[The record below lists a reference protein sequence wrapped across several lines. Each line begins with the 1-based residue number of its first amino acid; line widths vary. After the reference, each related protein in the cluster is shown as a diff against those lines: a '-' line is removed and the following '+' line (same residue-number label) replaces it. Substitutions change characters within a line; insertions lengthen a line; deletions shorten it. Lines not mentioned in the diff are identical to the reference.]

1 MSKNFTSSSRT
12 PPSSHGTFW
21 LYGIHAVKEALLN
34 PQRHCSRLLLSQ
46 EGLLEQ
52 VVIEKAKK
60 LHSSLTIEKAER
72 DNFLRLFGP
81 HAVHQGAAL
90 LVKALEEKGLEDL
103 DLSAPACYVLVLDQI
118 TDPQNIG
125 AILRSAAAFKASAA
139 IVPDQNTPPQ
149 SNPALAKAASGALE
163 HIPVIRV
170 SNLSRALE
178 TLKKWGFWCMGLDET
193 GETTLEKA
201 PLDGKIALVLGAE
214 GKGLRRLTRETC
226 DFLVKLPTC
235 PDFPTL
241 NVSNAA
247 AITLYEVSKKHLS

>member
-1 MSKNFTSSSRT
+1 MTRNFSSKTPSSSQ
-12 PPSSHGTFW
+12 GTCW
-21 LYGIHAVKEALLN
+21 LYGLHAVKEALLN
-34 PQRHCSRLLLSQ
+34 PQRRCSRLLLSQ

-52 VVIEKAKK
+52 SIIEKAKK
-60 LHSSLTIEKAER
+60 LHSSLTIEKAAK
-72 DNFLRLFGP
+72 DDFLKLFGP
-81 HAVHQGAAL
+81 HAVHQGVAL
-90 LVKALEEKGLEDL
+90 LVKLLEEKGLEDL
-103 DLSAPACYVLVLDQI
+103 DLSDPQCYILVLDQI

-125 AILRSAAAFKASAA
+125 AILRTAAAFKASAVL
-139 IVPDQNTPPQ
+139 VPDQNTPPQ

-178 TLKKWGFWCMGLDET
+178 TLKKWGFWCIGLDET
-193 GETTLEKA
+193 GDTTLEKA
-201 PLDGKIALVLGAE
+201 PLEGKIALVLGAE

-226 DFLVKLPTC
+226 DFLVRLPTC

-247 AITLYEVSKKHLS
+247 AVTMYEVSKKRLS